1 MSTGHHHPMVIPF
14 ATAIAVVVLAYLL
27 SWVFA

>member
-14 ATAIAVVVLAYLL
+14 ATAIAAVALAFLL
-27 SWVFA
+27 SLLFA